1 MQMPRLSVALAIG
14 LVTACAP
21 AHVVSTPAP
30 TPVAGI
36 DIRYAV
42 RPDTTHLVTARVI
55 SLDAD
60 RLVFERF
67 IPGDRARW
75 LTDSLAVDS
84 IARLQV
90 RVGRRGN
97 GGRGALIGGAIGAAL
112 GIACAA
118 DYDAESWFSPTPG
131 QCLLSGTL
139 TGAGIGLLFG
149 ALARSDVWAPAPLPT
164 HRPEE
169 PPPPASV
176 STARI
181 GIGIRIPMRL
191 PIP

>member
-1 MQMPRLSVALAIG
+1 MQIPRLSVALAIG
-14 LVTACAP
+14 LVTGCAP

-30 TPVAGI
+30 APVAGI
-36 DIRYAV
+36 HIRYAV

-60 RLVFERF
+60 RMVFERF
-67 IPGDRARW
+67 IPGDPGRW
-75 LTDSLAVDS
+75 LADSLAADS
-84 IARLQV
+84 ITRLQV

-97 GGRGALIGGAIGAAL
+97 AGRGGLIGGLVGGAL
-112 GIACAA
+112 GILCASTA
-118 DYDAESWFSPTPG
+118 SYSSWGPSAESCFMAY
-131 QCLLSGTL
+131 TL
-139 TGAGIGLLFG
+139 MGAGTGLLIG
-149 ALARSDVWAPAPLPT
+149 ALTRSDVWAPAPLPT
-164 HRPEE
+164 RRQEE
-169 PPPPASV
+169 PPAPASV